1 MRGVGWAKQMQR
13 VSLCTAFLLLG
24 AALACAQEVAVGPT
38 AAQPDARDLS
48 ILTDAIR
55 ELRAQ
60 VAGLNAQVDELRAEG
75 ESARAE
81 VQELRLALNARGESV
96 TTSTETLPQSDSK
109 QIQATLG
116 GQGVD
121 SVQVAGLQSRERR
134 FEQIEEKLG
143 LSDAK
148 LNDQYQTKVESGSK
162 YRLRLS
168 GIVLL
173 NLFKN
178 RGNLDNLD
186 VPELALP
193 VDPLGSNGS
202 FGGSLRQSQ
211 IGLQVFGP
219 NVGSAHTSADV
230 KLDFA
235 GTFPAAP
242 NGVTQGSLRLRT
254 GTIRMDG
261 ADTSIV
267 AGQDTLFFAP
277 LAPTSLASLAVPA
290 LSYSGNLW
298 GWIPQIRVEHRTK
311 ITEGKTLSL
320 QAGILDSFSGDIP
333 YASNLRDASW
343 GEQSGQ
349 PAYALR
355 LAWTQSVLGQSVT
368 LGFGGFYGRQSWGL
382 GRKVDGWAGT
392 TDLTMPLGKYF
403 ALTGEFYQG
412 RATAGIGGGAG
423 QDVVISGSF
432 SAPTTVVRGVES
444 RGGWLQL
451 KFKPRANLE
460 LNGAFGQENPFA
472 RDLRR
477 YPGNVSYFGPLIS
490 RNQSE
495 LGNFIYHL
503 RSNVLFSLEYRHL
516 HTSMLDSGFAKANQV
531 NAAMGYLF

>member
-1 MRGVGWAKQMQR
+1 MRRAGWAKQMQR
-13 VSLCTAFLLLG
+13 GGLWAAFLLLS
-24 AALACAQEVAVGPT
+24 AALACGQEAAVGPA
-38 AAQPDARDLS
+38 AAQPDTPDWRM
-48 ILTDAIR
+48 LTDAIR

-60 VAGLNAQVDELRAEG
+60 VADLNAQIGELRAQG

-81 VQELRLALNARGESV
+81 VRELRVALSARGQSL
-96 TTSTETLPQSDSK
+96 TASTELVPQSDSK
-109 QIQATLG
+109 PMPASAAS
-116 GQGVD
+116 QGVD
-121 SVQVAGLQSRERR
+121 SVQTAGRQTSEGR
-134 FEQIEEKLG
+134 FEQIEEKLDLG
-143 LSDAK
+143 DAK

-173 NLFKN
+173 NLFEN

-193 VDPLGSNGS
+193 GEPTSSNGS

-230 KLDFA
+230 KFDFA
-235 GTFPAAP
+235 GTFPGVP
-242 NGVTQGSLRLRT
+242 NGVALGGLRLRT
-254 GTIRMDG
+254 GTIRMDW

-298 GWIPQIRVEHRTK
+298 GWIPQIRVEHRSTLG
-311 ITEGKTLSL
+311 EGKTLSL

-333 YASNLRDASW
+333 YEYNVRDASW

-355 LAWTQSVLGQSVT
+355 AAWTQSALGQSFTVG
-368 LGFGGFYGRQSWGL
+368 LGGYYGRQSWGL
-382 GRKVDGWAGT
+382 GREVDGWAGT
-392 TDLTMPLGKYF
+392 TDLTLPLGKYF
-403 ALTGEFYQG
+403 GLTGEFYRG
-412 RATAGIGGGAG
+412 RATAGIGGAAG
-423 QDVVISGSF
+423 QDVVMSGSLT
-432 SAPTTVVRGVES
+432 APGTVVRGVES
-444 RGGWLQL
+444 MGGWLQL
-451 KFKPRANLE
+451 KFKPKANLE
-460 LNGAFGQENPFA
+460 LNGAFGQDNPFA
-472 RDLRR
+472 RDLRQ
-477 YPGNVSYFGPLIS
+477 YPGSVSYFGPLIS

-495 LGNFIYHL
+495 FGNFIYHL
-503 RSNVLFSLEYRHL
+503 RSNMLLSLEFRHL
-516 HTSMLDSGFAKANQV
+516 HTSLLDSGFAKANQV

>member
-1 MRGVGWAKQMQR
+1 MRQG
-13 VSLCTAFLLLG
+13 SLCAAFLLLG
-24 AALACAQEVAVGPT
+24 AALACGQEVAVGP
-38 AAQPDARDLS
+38 AAAHPDAPDLRM
-48 ILTDAIR
+48 LTDAIR

-60 VAGLNAQVDELRAEG
+60 LADLNAQVHELRAQG

-81 VQELRLALNARGESV
+81 VQELRLALNARAGSV
-96 TTSTETLPQSDSK
+96 TASTETVPQSDSERMP
-109 QIQATLG
+109 ATAAS
-116 GQGVD
+116 QGAESAD
-121 SVQVAGLQSRERR
+121 AAGLQSRGGR
-134 FEQIEEKLG
+134 FEQIEEKLD

-173 NLFKN
+173 NLFEN

-186 VPELALP
+186 MPELALP

-230 KLDFA
+230 KFDFA
-235 GTFPAAP
+235 GTFPGTP
-242 NGVTQGSLRLRT
+242 NGATQGSLRLRT
-254 GTIRMDG
+254 GTIRMDW

-298 GWIPQIRVEHRTK
+298 GWIPQIRVERRSTLG
-311 ITEGKTLSL
+311 EGKTLSL

-333 YASNLRDASW
+333 NYESYVRQASW

-355 LAWTQSVLGQSVT
+355 AAWTQSVWGQSFTV
-368 LGFGGFYGRQSWGL
+368 GFGGFYGRQGWGL
-382 GRKVDGWAGT
+382 GREVDGWAGT
-392 TDLTMPLGKYF
+392 TDLTLPLGKYF
-403 ALTGEFYQG
+403 GLTGEFYQG
-412 RATAGIGGGAG
+412 RATAGIGGAAG
-423 QDVVISGSF
+423 QGVVISGSF
-432 SAPTTVVRGVES
+432 IAPATVVRGVES
-444 RGGWLQL
+444 MGGWLQL
-451 KFKPRANLE
+451 KFKPKANLE

-472 RDLRR
+472 RDLRKF
-477 YPGNVSYFGPLIS
+477 PGNTSYFGPLIS

-516 HTSMLDSGFAKANQV
+516 HTSLLDSGFAKANQV